1 MKRSKNQKNISR
13 KNKKSKKY
21 IKKGGSKCSVNIPQT
36 KEAVV
41 NTGNCNIG
49 KTDCFNKPEPLP
61 QLGILPTSPNL
72 SEVAF
77 DGRYCCGV
85 NKAGS
90 QWGGSNLK
98 DGIINIKDI
107 INYKSNVNFYVSNGR
122 FSTEGLNKKDANNIK
137 NKLKKKNINAKITQ
151 YALGGFKLY
160 FDSNS
165 LHSKITKNKNF
176 NQIGGNGYYLSLD
189 SCPPGGLSTVK
200 GYDSCCP
207 PVFSGELT
215 GNTSNYIYN
224 PFQNQYYVP
233 SLQQN
238 IQVKTSKGGKNK
250 KRKRKTLKK
259 RDQKNSKRQ
268 S

>member
-13 KNKKSKKY
+13 KNKSKKY

-36 KEAVV
+36 KAAVI

-90 QWGGSNLK
+90 QIGGKMNED
-98 DGIINIKDI
+98 DGIINIKEI
-107 INYKSNVNFYVSNGR
+107 IKYNGNVNFYVSNGR
-122 FSTEGLNKKDANNIK
+122 FSTEGLSKKEANNIK
-137 NKLKKKNINAKITQ
+137 NKLKKKKISAKITQ
-151 YALGGFKLY
+151 YALGGVKLY
-160 FDSNS
+160 FDSIS
-165 LHSKITKNKNF
+165 LHSKIKKNKNF
-176 NQIGGNGYYLSLD
+176 NHIGGNQMGGNGYYLSLD

-207 PVFSGELT
+207 PVFSGQLT
-215 GNTSNYIYN
+215 GSTSNYVYN

-238 IQVKTSKGGKNK
+238 IQVKTSRGGKNK
-250 KRKRKTLKK
+250 RRKTLKK
-259 RDQKNSKRQ
+259 KPYK
-268 S
+268 